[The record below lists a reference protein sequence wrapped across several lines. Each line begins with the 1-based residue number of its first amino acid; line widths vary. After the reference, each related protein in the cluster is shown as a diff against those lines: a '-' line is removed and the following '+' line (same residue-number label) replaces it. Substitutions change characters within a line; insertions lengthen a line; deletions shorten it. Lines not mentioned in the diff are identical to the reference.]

1 MVTTAPTRPSLVSP
15 PENESRNSLRLVT
28 GTHQRRPWQIGLGI
42 ALVLVCAAV
51 AGAVFESSSKR
62 VSIVVAAKSLA
73 AGTVLTPAD
82 LGTATIPASGDIT
95 AMSANGS
102 AALVGQQLDTPVYA
116 GQVMV
121 RQMLSTT
128 PQLATG
134 EQVVGMLMKGDQMPS
149 VPLVAG
155 DSVQVVAVP
164 QPGQGSTVG
173 GTSGTSGTIGSTL
186 VPRATVFAVGPPP
199 TNQTQY
205 EASVSLEVPS
215 TDAATVTA
223 YAAADQV
230 GLSLVSEGQK

>member
-1 MVTTAPTRPSLVSP
+1 MVTTTAPARPTFVSP
-15 PENESRNSLRLVT
+15 PEVEQRSGLRLVT

-51 AGAVFESSSKR
+51 AGALFQSSAKR
-62 VSIVVAAKSLA
+62 VTIVVAAKSLA

-95 AMSANGS
+95 AMSATGS

-121 RQMLSTT
+121 RQMLSST
-128 PQLATG
+128 PQLGAG
-134 EQVVGMLMKGDQMPS
+134 EQVVGMLMKVDQIPS

-155 DSVQVVAVP
+155 DSVQVIAVP

-173 GTSGTSGTIGSTL
+173 GTIGSTL
-186 VPRATVFAVGPPP
+186 VGTATVFAVGPAP
-199 TNQTQY
+199 TNQSQY
-205 EASVSLEVPS
+205 VASVSLEVPS
-215 TDAATVTA
+215 SDAATVTA
-223 YAAADQV
+223 YAAADQI

>member
-1 MVTTAPTRPSLVSP
+1 MVTTTAPARPAFVSP
-15 PENESRNSLRLVT
+15 PESEQRSGLRLVT

-51 AGAVFESSSKR
+51 AGALFQSSAKR
-62 VSIVVAAKSLA
+62 VTIVVAANSLA

-95 AMSANGS
+95 AMSAAGS

-121 RQMLSTT
+121 RQMLSSTS
-128 PQLATG
+128 QLATG

-155 DSVQVVAVP
+155 DAVQVIAVP

-173 GTSGTSGTIGSTL
+173 GTIGSTL
-186 VPRATVFAVGPPP
+186 VARATVFAVGPAPA
-199 TNQTQY
+199 NQTQY
-205 EASVSLEVPS
+205 ETSVSLEVPS
-215 TDAATVTA
+215 ADAATVTA

-230 GLSLVSEGQK
+230 GLTLVSEGQK

>member
-1 MVTTAPTRPSLVSP
+1 MVTTTAPARPAFVYP
-15 PENESRNSLRLVT
+15 PEVENRNGLRLVT
-28 GTHQRRPWQIGLGI
+28 GTHQRRPWQIGFGI

-51 AGAVFESSSKR
+51 AGALFQSSAKR
-62 VSIVVAAKSLA
+62 VTIVVAAKSLA

-95 AMSANGS
+95 AMSAAGS

-128 PQLATG
+128 PQLAGG
-134 EQVVGMLMKGDQMPS
+134 EQVVGLLMKGDQMPS

-155 DSVQVVAVP
+155 DSVQVIAVP

-173 GTSGTSGTIGSTL
+173 GTSGTIGSTL
-186 VPRATVFAVGPPP
+186 VPRATVFAVGPAPA
-199 TNQTQY
+199 NQTQY

-230 GLSLVSEGQK
+230 GLSLMSEGQK

>member
-1 MVTTAPTRPSLVSP
+1 
-15 PENESRNSLRLVT
+15 
-28 GTHQRRPWQIGLGI
+28 
-42 ALVLVCAAV
+42 
-51 AGAVFESSSKR
+51 
-62 VSIVVAAKSLA
+62 
-73 AGTVLTPAD
+73 
-82 LGTATIPASGDIT
+82 
-95 AMSANGS
+95 MSAAGS

-128 PQLATG
+128 PQLAGG
-134 EQVVGMLMKGDQMPS
+134 EQVVGLLMKGDQMPS

-173 GTSGTSGTIGSTL
+173 GTSGAIGSTL

-199 TNQTQY
+199 PNQTQY

-223 YAAADQV
+223 YAAADQI
-230 GLSLVSEGQK
+230 GLSLVSEG